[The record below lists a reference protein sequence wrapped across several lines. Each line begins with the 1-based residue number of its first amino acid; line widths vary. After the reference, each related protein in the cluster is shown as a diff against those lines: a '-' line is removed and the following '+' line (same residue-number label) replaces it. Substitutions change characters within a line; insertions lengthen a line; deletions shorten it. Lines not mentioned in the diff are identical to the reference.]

1 MTQRQPRPQTAALL
15 AVALAF
21 SVSAPGAHAQYDQ
34 SHTQLLWGDTH
45 LHTSHSTDAYSSG
58 NPTIDPDAAYRFAKG
73 EPVIHPL
80 LGARTRISRP
90 LDFLVVADH
99 SDFLGAQVFGPR
111 PDPRMTSPE
120 SRRFQAFVGSA
131 PGAIFALMLGGAE
144 GWTRDSALDA
154 YRPVMMDPWL
164 TEIDAAER
172 HNEPGVFTA
181 FAGWEWTS
189 HIDNRN
195 QHRVVFTPAPA
206 ESLRTFFPYSS
217 LDSQDPEDLWA
228 WLEQTSARI
237 GSDFIAIPH
246 NSNMSDGLMFGLV
259 DSDGDPLTAEYA
271 RTRARWEPVAEMTQA
286 KGTSET
292 RPELSPNDEFADFE
306 IFRRLFFAKEPVPSA
321 ADYLR
326 PALLRGLAFEES
338 LGINPYKLGLIG
350 SSDIHTGMVTV
361 EEDAFGGAVARNIL
375 PEARAAAAQN
385 IRPPGASATL
395 DAWDLSAAG
404 LAAVW
409 ATDNTREAIAEAFSR
424 REVYA
429 TTGPRITLRV
439 FGGFRFR
446 DRDSYAEDVA
456 AIGYARGVPMGG
468 DLTDAPRGRAP
479 QLLIWAAKDPQGAN
493 LDRIQVIKGW
503 LDADGETHEQVFNV
517 AWSGERDWG
526 AGGRIADVGDTVDLA
541 TASYTND
548 IGAPQLQA
556 LFTDPE
562 FDPAERAFYYVRVL
576 EIPTPRHHV
585 YDAVAL
591 GIDPTTIDQPPSIQE
606 RAYSSPI
613 WYAPS

>member
-1 MTQRQPRPQTAALL
+1 MTRDPCAASAAAAALASAFLATAAL
-15 AVALAF
+15 
-21 SVSAPGAHAQYDQ
+21 AQQ
-34 SHTQLLWGDTH
+34 TQPQTQLLWGDTH
-45 LHTSHSTDAYSSG
+45 LHTSHSTDAYASG
-58 NPTIDPDAAYRFAKG
+58 DATIDPDGAYRFAKG
-73 EPVIHPL
+73 EPVIHPT
-80 LGARTRISRP
+80 LGTRTRISRP

-111 PDPRMTSPE
+111 PDPRMASIE

-144 GWTRDSALDA
+144 GWTRQGALDA
-154 YRPVMMDPWL
+154 YRPVMMEPWL
-164 TEIDAAER
+164 TEIEAAER

-206 ESLRTFFPYSS
+206 DALRSFFPYSS
-217 LDSQDPEDLWA
+217 LDSQHPEDLWT
-228 WLEQTSARI
+228 WLAETSAAI

-259 DSDGDPLTAEYA
+259 DSDGNPLTAEYA
-271 RTRARWEPVAEMTQA
+271 ATRARWEPVAEMAQA

-292 RPELSPNDEFADFE
+292 RPELSPNDEFAEFE
-306 IFRRLFFAKEPVPSA
+306 IFRRLFFAKEPVPDG
-321 ADYLR
+321 ADYVR
-326 PALLRGLAFEES
+326 TALLRGLGFEAS
-338 LGINPYKLGLIG
+338 LGVNPYKLGVIG
-350 SSDIHTGMVTV
+350 SSDIHTGLVQV
-361 EEDAFGGAVARNIL
+361 DEYDFGGAIARNVL
-375 PEARAAAAQN
+375 PQARAEAAERA
-385 IRPPGASATL
+385 RATGAAATL

-409 ATDNTREAIAEAFSR
+409 ATENTRDAIAAAFSR

-429 TTGPRITLRV
+429 TSGPRITLRV

-446 DRDSYAEDVA
+446 DRDA
-456 AIGYARGVPMGG
+456 AADDLAAVGYARGVPMGG
-468 DLTDAPRGRAP
+468 DLADAPRNRAP
-479 QLLIWAAKDPQGAN
+479 QLLIWAARDPQGAN
-493 LDRIQVIKGW
+493 LDRVQVVKGW
-503 LDADGETHEQVFNV
+503 LDADGETRERIYDAV
-517 AWSGERDWG
+517 WSGDRTPGPD
-526 AGGRIADVGDTVDLA
+526 ARLPSVGDTVDAASASYANTIGAAQLA
-541 TASYTND
+541 TVWE
-548 IGAPQLQA
+548 
-556 LFTDPE
+556 DPD

-591 GIDPTTIDQPPSIQE
+591 GIDPSAIDQPASIQE
-606 RAYSSPI
+606 RAWSSPI
-613 WYAPS
+613 WYAPE

>member
-1 MTQRQPRPQTAALL
+1 MTPNQRRARAAALAGL
-15 AVALAF
+15 AL
-21 SVSAPGAHAQYDQ
+21 GAVPFFPAAAQD
-34 SHTQLLWGDTH
+34 TRLLWGDTH
-45 LHTSHSTDAYSSG
+45 LHTSHSTDAYASG
-58 NPTIDPDAAYRFAKG
+58 DATIDPEGAYRFAKG
-73 EPVIHPL
+73 APVIHPV
-80 LGARTRISRP
+80 LGTRTRISRP

-111 PDPRMTSPE
+111 PDPRMSSPE
-120 SRRFQAFVGSA
+120 SRRFQEFVGSA

-154 YRPVMMDPWL
+154 YRPVMKEPWL
-164 TEIDAAER
+164 EEIAAAER

-206 ESLRTFFPYSS
+206 DALRTFFPYSS

-228 WLEQTSARI
+228 WLEETSVRI
-237 GSDFIAIPH
+237 GSDFVAIPH

-306 IFRRLFFAKEPVPSA
+306 IYRRLFFAKEPVPSE

-326 PALLRGLAFEES
+326 TALLRGLGFEAS
-338 LGINPYKLGLIG
+338 LGVNPYKLGMIG
-350 SSDIHTGMVTV
+350 SSDIHTGLVQV
-361 EEDAFGGAVARNIL
+361 DELDFGGAVARNVL
-375 PEARAAAAQN
+375 PAARAQAAQN

-409 ATDNTREAIAEAFSR
+409 ATANTRDAIAAAFKR

-429 TTGPRITLRV
+429 SSGPRITLRV

-446 DRDSYAEDVA
+446 ARDAESEDLA
-456 AIGYARGVPMGG
+456 AVGYARGVPMGA
-468 DLTDAPRGRAP
+468 DLADAPRNRAP
-479 QLLIWAAKDPQGAN
+479 QLLIWAAKDPEGAN
-493 LDRIQVIKGW
+493 LDRVQIVKGW
-503 LDADGETHEQVFNV
+503 LDAAGETHERIYEA
-517 AWSGERDWG
+517 AW
-526 AGGRIADVGDTVDLA
+526 AGDRALDADGRLPSVGNTVDAARAAYANTLGATQLA
-541 TASYTND
+541 TVWE
-548 IGAPQLQA
+548 
-556 LFTDPE
+556 DPD

-591 GIDPTTIDQPPSIQE
+591 GIDPATIDQPTSIQE
-606 RAYSSPI
+606 RAWSSPI
-613 WYAPS
+613 WYAP